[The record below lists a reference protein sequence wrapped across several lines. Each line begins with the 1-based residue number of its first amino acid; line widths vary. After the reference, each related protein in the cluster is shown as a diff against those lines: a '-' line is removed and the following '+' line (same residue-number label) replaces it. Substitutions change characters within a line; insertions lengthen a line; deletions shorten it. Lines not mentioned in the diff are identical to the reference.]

1 MRSEQREWDGELQE
15 GAGCDGCRSIFAFS
29 LETFRSAFAIYL
41 ADSRP
46 LYQPLHMLSVST
58 PRKRFLEEDG
68 LERISSIN
76 ISCPRGADAD
86 SISTPPKKS
95 RATAG
100 SPAQIERPTFFPL
113 GQSFP
118 PQQHYAEFFFLTC
131 FAVNVSSLSCEA
143 QDMPA
148 LHRKVARMR
157 CESYAA
163 ASTSCAASSSEEKVY
178 SNADVSK
185 MVKDAVSSAVAH
197 TKEMYEKILQEKLA
211 GLFFLSF

>member
-1 MRSEQREWDGELQE
+1 MGIA
-15 GAGCDGCRSIFAFS
+15 GGGCDGCRAIFSFL
-29 LETFRSAFAIYL
+29 LEKSSSAFAIDL

-100 SPAQIERPTFFPL
+100 SPAQIERPSFFPL

-118 PQQHYAEFFFLTC
+118 PQQHYFKMFCLTLFCSGCFF
-131 FAVNVSSLSCEA
+131 V
-143 QDMPA
+143 
-148 LHRKVARMR
+148 
-157 CESYAA
+157 
-163 ASTSCAASSSEEKVY
+163 
-178 SNADVSK
+178 
-185 MVKDAVSSAVAH
+185 
-197 TKEMYEKILQEKLA
+197 IL
-211 GLFFLSF
+211 